1 MDRGVPEAHPPADG
15 AERPA
20 ADSIGAG
27 QRGFVHGG
35 PVSLDLAN
43 TRDLLRALLPE
54 LTLTLVGMVLLLVI
68 AWRHRTAADLRVAGW
83 VTLAGF
89 AAAGAAAWWLW
100 WHTARAIGTP
110 AMIAVD
116 DFRFVVDWLLLGTA
130 GLTVLVSFDYLER
143 ERLLVPERSEEHTS
157 ELQSRLHLVCRLLLE
172 KKKQKKQLKTST

>member
-20 ADSIGAG
+20 ADAIGAG
-27 QRGFVHGG
+27 PRGFVHGG

-83 VTLAGF
+83 VTLAGL
-89 AAAGAAAWWLW
+89 AAAGVAAWWLW
-100 WHTARAIGTP
+100 WHTARAIGAP

-116 DFRFVVDWLLLGTA
+116 DFRFVAVWLLVRTA
-130 GLTVLVSFDYLER
+130 GLTVLVSLDVLAR
-143 ERLLVPERSEEHTS
+143 E
-157 ELQSRLHLVCRLLLE
+157 
-172 KKKQKKQLKTST
+172 QLRGPADH

>member
-68 AWRHRTAADLRVAGW
+68 AWRHRTATDLRVAGW
-83 VTLAGF
+83 VTLAGL
-89 AAAGAAAWWLW
+89 AAAGGAGGGRGGAQG
-100 WHTARAIGTP
+100 RAG
-110 AMIAVD
+110 
-116 DFRFVVDWLLLGTA
+116 
-130 GLTVLVSFDYLER
+130 
-143 ERLLVPERSEEHTS
+143 
-157 ELQSRLHLVCRLLLE
+157 
-172 KKKQKKQLKTST
+172 

>member
-83 VTLAGF
+83 VTLAGL
-89 AAAGAAAWWLW
+89 AAAGVAAGGVGGDTTGACV
-100 WHTARAIGTP
+100 GP
-110 AMIAVD
+110 ALCAGGGV
-116 DFRFVVDWLLLGTA
+116 RVVA
-130 GLTVLVSFDYLER
+130 G
-143 ERLLVPERSEEHTS
+143 
-157 ELQSRLHLVCRLLLE
+157 
-172 KKKQKKQLKTST
+172 

>member
-83 VTLAGF
+83 VTLAGL

-100 WHTARAIGTP
+100 WHTARAIGAP

-116 DFRFVVDWLLLGTA
+116 DFRFVADWLLLGTA
-130 GLTVLVSFDYLER
+130 GLTVLGSFDY
-143 ERLLVPERSEEHTS
+143 PERAG
-157 ELQSRLHLVCRLLLE
+157 LLPPAVYALLHFATFGLLAIV
-172 KKKQKKQLKTST
+172 